1 MFTKAEASDLLGLRC
16 VWILESAS
24 SLKSLFQL
32 VYFLTFLNRQIYRF
46 DLLFQWMTDPPP
58 HSPQKKRLGKKQNKT
73 FCNILK
79 TGSRMSCPLVSYR
92 TK

>member
-58 HSPQKKRLGKKQNKT
+58 HSPQKKKTWKKTKQN
-73 FCNILK
+73 ILQYFEN
-79 TGSRMSCPLVSYR
+79 GQPYELPFGLL
-92 TK
+92 